1 MTMKYQIFLESRDAV
16 IDKCLND
23 LADVFLS
30 IFPELEFKNKKYSA
44 IKDQSDNTF
53 KIQGLSLGING
64 NGGTPIQIKKVS
76 NKIEIYCN
84 SNRFD
89 FINLM
94 MQFLNTIDYL
104 DYQKVTTSEIYY
116 IIGTSK
122 VKRLIDDIKVGYP
135 KLQATTRF
143 DL

>member
-1 MTMKYQIFLESRDAV
+1 MKYQIFLESRDAV

-44 IKDQSDNTF
+44 IN
-53 KIQGLSLGING
+53 LGING